1 MNKKISAKKYK
12 LHKPQFGLFHE
23 KCFELI
29 KSKNNNHIIFVWSK
43 IEGVIKSFNS
53 LIANEN
59 IDLKKLYS
67 EVDEYINIIKQL
79 SKKTDYLIV
88 NSWELPD
95 NERGKYLND
104 YTDDYGLSK
113 NISLINTKIS
123 DHLKKSNSAESP
135 KFADQFYICLY

>member
-1 MNKKISAKKYK
+1 M
-12 LHKPQFGLFHE
+12 
-23 KCFELI
+23 
-29 KSKNNNHIIFVWSK
+29 WSK

-67 EVDEYINIIKQL
+67 EVEEYINIIKQL

-95 NERGKYLND
+95 NERG
-104 YTDDYGLSK
+104 
-113 NISLINTKIS
+113 
-123 DHLKKSNSAESP
+123 
-135 KFADQFYICLY
+135 